1 MLETNRNQI
10 MRGANGMKRNI
21 DILIEI
27 QIKIY
32 RFKFAADD
40 ISVAMDVNDAELSD
54 LIKGGNK
61 STVVLMNMIVGITG
75 CLDLLT
81 EDIKASMMNE
91 GFDIDDFNE
100 WTAKLLYNPFSIE
113 GMLETI
119 ENALGV
125 LEVYI
130 LETMRGYR
138 MLRQL
143 VYDVDTHLPDY
154 IDAGVED

>member
-1 MLETNRNQI
+1 
-10 MRGANGMKRNI
+10 MKRNI

-27 QIKIY
+27 QRRIY
-32 RFKFAADD
+32 KFKFTSDD
-40 ISVAMDVNDAELSD
+40 ISVAIDVNDAELFD
-54 LIKGGNK
+54 LIKDGDK
-61 STVVLMNMIVGITG
+61 RVITIMDTIADIAKNLG
-75 CLDLLT
+75 LLT
-81 EDIKASMMNE
+81 EDIKASMLNE
-91 GFDIDDFNE
+91 GFDVDDYNE
-100 WTAKLLYNPFSIE
+100 WTSSLAYNKYNLE

-119 ENALGV
+119 ENALEV

-154 IDAGVED
+154 MDTEDEG